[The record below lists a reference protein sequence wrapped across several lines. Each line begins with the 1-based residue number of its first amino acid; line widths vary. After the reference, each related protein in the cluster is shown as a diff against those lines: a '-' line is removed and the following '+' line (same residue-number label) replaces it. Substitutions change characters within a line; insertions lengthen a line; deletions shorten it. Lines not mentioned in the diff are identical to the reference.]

1 MALGALPKLCR
12 ARAAQVGGSLQRLLV
27 VPGLGPREPAP
38 ETHVEPKDAAALL
51 RARRPILGN
60 RDLASKTV
68 ALGPP
73 LPAGAGGTHLQVPSH
88 DDLSAAAPGEKH
100 CAQLL

>member
-38 ETHVEPKDAAALL
+38 EVSGLSSAVTSSGKSPLISLAWVLL
-51 RARRPILGN
+51 CSSVLPHWAMIVCILSVG
-60 RDLASKTV
+60 RGCTRTCAV
-68 ALGPP
+68 W
-73 LPAGAGGTHLQVPSH
+73 LP
-88 DDLSAAAPGEKH
+88 
-100 CAQLL
+100 